1 MQLLIRKFLPGEPL
15 PLLFDC
21 GKTDL
26 NEFLLETGTATPN
39 ATLYEKEHLSRTYI
53 VEDSDTDRVLGY
65 FSLACDKIER
75 TVSDPKIWNRLS
87 RKVPN
92 AKRRSSYPAIKI
104 GRLAI
109 SREMQNS
116 GLGGSI
122 LNFIK
127 GTFFSNSRAGCRFLT
142 VDAYLDAEDFYTK
155 CKFARLVV
163 PEPGDETVLMYFD
176 LKSIDRI

>member
-1 MQLLIRKFLPGEPL
+1 M
-15 PLLFDC
+15 FDC

-26 NEFLLETGTATPN
+26 NEFLLETGKATPN
-39 ATLYEKEHLSRTYI
+39 ATLYEKEHLSRTYLI
-53 VEDSDTDRVLGY
+53 EDSDTDQVLGY

-109 SREMQNS
+109 SRQAQNS
-116 GLGGSI
+116 GLGYSI

-127 GTFFSNSRAGCRFLT
+127 GVFFNESRAGCRFLT
-142 VDAYLDAEDFYTK
+142 VDAYLDAENFYAK
-155 CKFARLVV
+155 CNFARLIA
-163 PEPGDETVLMYFD
+163 PEPDDETVLMYFD
-176 LKSIDRI
+176 LKSIERI